1 MPNTLDLGQL
11 VLFER
16 ATARIL
22 PTHNR
27 LRKNAS
33 GSGHPLYL
41 LWSKGPQK
49 DAASTS
55 HAMCCPEIGSIKG
68 KSILITR
75 LAHFPTFRCSSFRKK
90 SCTQKV
96 LGHNPRF
103 WLPIPLPLP
112 AVLRRN
118 TTFQSQNREWSPFV
132 IGRSEPRFS

>member
-1 MPNTLDLGQL
+1 MPNTLDLEQL
-11 VLFER
+11 VLFGR

-22 PTHNR
+22 PTHNC
-27 LRKNAS
+27 LRKNVS

-49 DAASTS
+49 DAVSTP

-90 SCTQKV
+90 S
-96 LGHNPRF
+96 
-103 WLPIPLPLP
+103 
-112 AVLRRN
+112 
-118 TTFQSQNREWSPFV
+118 
-132 IGRSEPRFS
+132 